1 MKKQILLLWDYAL
14 SVILILTIL
23 FLSVKIDQFALGMIN
38 PHHTIKFGLGVS
50 LFVGCNILAFLSF
63 TQVFKST
70 MNKHFKK

>member
-1 MKKQILLLWDYAL
+1 MKKQILLLWDCAL
-14 SVILILTIL
+14 SVTLILTIL
-23 FLSVKIDQFALGMIN
+23 ILSVKIDQFALGMMN